1 MSKNIMI
8 MSGPTSAAIAALL
21 LGRDKV
27 IDLMRPE
34 DTKELQEG
42 DMVARAGIE
51 PALHREPDFKS
62 GASTSFAIG
71 PEERNATGVYHGLA
85 HPRNSKHPEEDAFG
99 LPMDELREYCE
110 KDVDLAAMLAIEE
123 IFAPS
128 QIEIVPHYT
137 QYDISSQLSQGELVR
152 AATMMNMEQRCF
164 SDRLVSI
171 KDNLCLPGSLDV
183 DFKFDSRGYFYAQIV
198 DLNGVCNVT
207 GATMPWGGRKWL
219 LSMHKTDSEIV
230 QTVFKALM
238 TAMEHEAREQ
248 YLYKGVPVLDPHL
261 DIEKL
266 VELRKQDDATAH
278 RG

>member
-27 IDLMRPE
+27 VELMRPE
-34 DTKELQEG
+34 DTKELREG
-42 DMVARAGIE
+42 DVVARAGIE

-85 HPRNSKHPEEDAFG
+85 YPRNSKHPEEDAFE
-99 LPMDELREYCE
+99 LPMDEMDRPALQ
-110 KDVDLAAMLAIEE
+110 AIEE

-128 QIEIVPHYT
+128 QIETVPHYT

-152 AATMMNMEQRCF
+152 AATMMNMEQRRF
-164 SDRLVSI
+164 SDRLVAI

-207 GATMPWGGRKWL
+207 GEAMPWGGRKWI

-266 VELRKQDDATAH
+266 VELRKLDDATAH